1 MVDRVRHIHATR
13 RRLLRESGREPSVE
27 DVAAAL
33 RLPATRVEAA
43 LKAAADTLS
52 LNAPAGADSDPVEF
66 GDLIEDRQLT
76 PFEQAAARARV
87 RDLKVALAMLDER
100 ERRVVELHF
109 GLQEREPMTLEQVG
123 EVDRAHAGARAANR
137 EGGAGEDEQSGL
149 GLLRARRRGEL
160 RLCAR

>member
-1 MVDRVRHIHATR
+1 V
-13 RRLLRESGREPSVE
+13 
-27 DVAAAL
+27 
-33 RLPATRVEAA
+33 
-43 LKAAADTLS
+43 S
-52 LNAPAGADSDPVEF
+52 LNAPVGADSDPVEF

-123 EVDRAHAGARAANR
+123 KWIGLTRERVRQIEKEALAKMNRAASGYF
-137 EGGAGEDEQSGL
+137 EPGAEAS
-149 GLLRARRRGEL
+149 
-160 RLCAR
+160 